1 MKRWKKWEKIEDT
14 MFHIKYLKNDNT
26 ETSNGMPKQLTFF
39 TIQYK
44 REFTFETGAGHKFLT
59 K

>member
-1 MKRWKKWEKIEDT
+1 

-44 REFTFETGAGHKFLT
+44 REFTLESEAGHSFLT
-59 K
+59 KWLQRKFMTEI